1 MATGSTMDSQSLFNF
16 AVAASVGVG
25 GWFAR
30 EIWGAVKDL
39 RQDLHKLEVDLPK
52 AYVNKLD
59 LDKRMDHIETMI
71 QRIYDKLDDKADKK

>member
-1 MATGSTMDSQSLFNF
+1 MDSQSLFNF
-16 AVAASVGVG
+16 AVAGAVGVG

-39 RQDLHKLEVDLPK
+39 RQDLHRLEVDLPK
-52 AYVNKLD
+52 AYVSKLD

-71 QRIYDKLDDKADKK
+71 QRIYDKLDDKADK

>member
-1 MATGSTMDSQSLFNF
+1 MDSQSFFNF
-16 AVAASVGVG
+16 VVAGALGVG

-39 RQDLHKLEVDLPK
+39 RQDLHRLEVDLPK
-52 AYVNKLD
+52 AYVSKLD

-71 QRIYDKLDDKADKK
+71 QRIYDKLDGKADK